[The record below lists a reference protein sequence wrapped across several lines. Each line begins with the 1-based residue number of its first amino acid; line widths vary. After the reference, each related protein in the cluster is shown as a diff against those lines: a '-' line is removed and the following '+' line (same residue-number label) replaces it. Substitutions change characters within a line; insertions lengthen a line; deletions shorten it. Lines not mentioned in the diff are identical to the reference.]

1 MENIKRYFRNALIGL
16 ATMILA
22 SLAKEKLSETESV
35 SDRYFNGD
43 DDFHM
48 FI

>member
-1 MENIKRYFRNALIGL
+1 MESIKWYFRNALIGL

-22 SLAKEKLSETESV
+22 SFGEKKDITEEGV
-35 SDRYFNGD
+35 SDRYYNGD

>member
-1 MENIKRYFRNALIGL
+1 MESIKVYFRNALIGL
-16 ATMILA
+16 ASMIL
-22 SLAKEKLSETESV
+22 SSLSEEPNVKKQSTFDSHT
-35 SDRYFNGD
+35 NGD